1 MSPVSTSSARSAD
14 PDLSFDPPLPSAG
27 TTPVRAVLLDADGV
41 LQLIGTPWYRALSAG
56 GGEAFARALL
66 SGEVPALSGKE
77 SLRDLLE
84 RLVVELGLSKDA
96 DALMVLWRRAT
107 PDPPAWRLVRDL
119 RAAGYLT
126 VLATNQHEERRE
138 WMRTALGYDG
148 LCDVDAYSCVLGVA
162 KPEPGYFQAVLDATD
177 MGAHEALFVDDNS
190 ENINAAAA
198 VGIRTIHHPTD
209 AGGRVLRRELIEA
222 LSI

>member
-1 MSPVSTSSARSAD
+1 MTTAASSES
-14 PDLSFDPPLPSAG
+14 SSSPPLPPLG
-27 TTPVRAVLLDADGV
+27 TTAVRAVLLDADGV

-66 SGEVPALSGKE
+66 SGEGPALSGRE

-96 DALMVLWRRAT
+96 DELMVLWRRAT

-148 LCDVDAYSCVLGVA
+148 LCDVDAYSCLLGAA
-162 KPEPGYFQAVLDATD
+162 KPDPVYFRAALEMAGV
-177 MGAHEALFVDDNS
+177 GAGEALFVDDS
-190 ENINAAAA
+190 AENIAAAA
-198 VGIRTIHHPTD
+198 ALGLRTLHHPTD
-209 AGGRVLRRELIEA
+209 AGGRVLRHGVVEA
-222 LSI
+222 LSA

>member
-1 MSPVSTSSARSAD
+1 MITSSARSAD

-41 LQLIGTPWYRALSAG
+41 LQLIGTPWFQALSEG
-56 GGEAFARALL
+56 GGETFARALL
-66 SGEVPALSGKE
+66 SQEGPALSGRE

-84 RLVVELGLSKDA
+84 RLVVELNLTTGA
-96 DALMVLWRRAT
+96 EELMTLWRRAT
-107 PDPPAWRLVRDL
+107 PDPVAWEAVRDL

-126 VLATNQHEERRE
+126 VLATNQQKERRE
-138 WMRTALGYDG
+138 WMRTVLGYDG

>member
-1 MSPVSTSSARSAD
+1 MITAVSSESSS
-14 PDLSFDPPLPSAG
+14 SPPLPPLG
-27 TTPVRAVLLDADGV
+27 TTAVRAVLLDADGV

-66 SGEVPALSGKE
+66 SGEGPALSGRE

-148 LCDVDAYSCVLGVA
+148 LCDVDAYSCLLGAA
-162 KPEPGYFQAVLDATD
+162 KPDPDYFRAALEMAGV
-177 MGAHEALFVDDNS
+177 GAGEALFVDDS
-190 ENINAAAA
+190 AENIVAATAL
-198 VGIRTIHHPTD
+198 GLRTLHHPTD
-209 AGGRVLRRELIEA
+209 AGGRVLRHGVVEA
-222 LSI
+222 LSA

>member
-1 MSPVSTSSARSAD
+1 MITAASSESSSA
-14 PDLSFDPPLPSAG
+14 PPLPPLG
-27 TTPVRAVLLDADGV
+27 TTAVRAVLLDADGV

-148 LCDVDAYSCVLGVA
+148 LCDVDAYSCLLGAA
-162 KPEPGYFQAVLDATD
+162 KPDPDYFRAALEMAGV
-177 MGAHEALFVDDNS
+177 GAGEALFVDDS
-190 ENINAAAA
+190 AENIAAAA
-198 VGIRTIHHPTD
+198 ALGLRTLHHPTD
-209 AGGRVLRRELIEA
+209 AGGRVLRHGVVEA
-222 LSI
+222 LSA

>member
-1 MSPVSTSSARSAD
+1 
-14 PDLSFDPPLPSAG
+14 LG
-27 TTPVRAVLLDADGV
+27 TTAVRAVLLDADGV

-66 SGEVPALSGKE
+66 SGEGPALSGRE

-107 PDPPAWRLVRDL
+107 PDPLARRLVGEL

-148 LCDVDAYSCVLGVA
+148 LCDVDAYSCLLGAA
-162 KPEPGYFQAVLDATD
+162 KPDPDYFRAALEMAGV
-177 MGAHEALFVDDNS
+177 GAGEALFVDDS
-190 ENINAAAA
+190 AENIVAATAL
-198 VGIRTIHHPTD
+198 GLRTLHHPTD
-209 AGGRVLRRELIEA
+209 AGGRVLRHGVVEA
-222 LSI
+222 LSA

>member
-1 MSPVSTSSARSAD
+1 MITAASSES
-14 PDLSFDPPLPSAG
+14 SSSPPLPPLG
-27 TTPVRAVLLDADGV
+27 TTAVRAVLLDADGV

-66 SGEVPALSGKE
+66 SGEGPALSGRE

-84 RLVVELGLSKDA
+84 RLVVELGLSKGA
-96 DALMVLWRRAT
+96 DELMVLWRRAT

-148 LCDVDAYSCVLGVA
+148 LCDVDAYSCLLGAA
-162 KPEPGYFQAVLDATD
+162 KPDPVYFRAALEMAGV
-177 MGAHEALFVDDNS
+177 GAGEALFVDDS
-190 ENINAAAA
+190 AENIVAATAL
-198 VGIRTIHHPTD
+198 GLRTLHHPTD
-209 AGGRVLRRELIEA
+209 AGGRVLRHGVVEA
-222 LSI
+222 LSA

>member
-1 MSPVSTSSARSAD
+1 MITAASSKS
-14 PDLSFDPPLPSAG
+14 SSSPPLPPLG
-27 TTPVRAVLLDADGV
+27 TTAVRAVLLDADGV

-66 SGEVPALSGKE
+66 SGEGPALSGRE

-84 RLVVELGLSKDA
+84 RLVVELGLSKGA
-96 DALMVLWRRAT
+96 DELMVLWRRAT
-107 PDPPAWRLVRDL
+107 PDPLARRLVGEL

-148 LCDVDAYSCVLGVA
+148 LCDVDAYSCLLGAA
-162 KPEPGYFQAVLDATD
+162 KPDPVYFRAALEMAGV
-177 MGAHEALFVDDNS
+177 GAGEALFVDDS
-190 ENINAAAA
+190 AENIVAATAL
-198 VGIRTIHHPTD
+198 GLRTLHHPTD
-209 AGGRVLRRELIEA
+209 AGGRVLRHGVVEA
-222 LSI
+222 LSA

>member
-1 MSPVSTSSARSAD
+1 MTTAASSES
-14 PDLSFDPPLPSAG
+14 SSSPPLPPLG
-27 TTPVRAVLLDADGV
+27 TTAVRAVLLDADGV

-66 SGEVPALSGKE
+66 SGEGPALSGRE

-148 LCDVDAYSCVLGVA
+148 LCDVDAYSCLLGAA
-162 KPEPGYFQAVLDATD
+162 KPDPVYFRAALEMAGV
-177 MGAHEALFVDDNS
+177 GAGEALFVDDS
-190 ENINAAAA
+190 AENIVAATAL
-198 VGIRTIHHPTD
+198 GLRTLHHPTD
-209 AGGRVLRRELIEA
+209 AGGRVLRHGVVEA
-222 LSI
+222 LSA

>member
-1 MSPVSTSSARSAD
+1 M
-14 PDLSFDPPLPSAG
+14 
-27 TTPVRAVLLDADGV
+27 RAVLLDADGV

-148 LCDVDAYSCVLGVA
+148 LCDVDAYSCLLGAA
-162 KPEPGYFQAVLDATD
+162 KPDPDYFRAALEMAGV
-177 MGAHEALFVDDNS
+177 GAGEALFVDDS
-190 ENINAAAA
+190 AENIVAAAA
-198 VGIRTIHHPTD
+198 LGLRTLHHPTD
-209 AGGRVLRRELIEA
+209 AGGRVLRRGLSAA
-222 LSI
+222 LSA

>member
-1 MSPVSTSSARSAD
+1 MITAASSES
-14 PDLSFDPPLPSAG
+14 SSSPPLPPLG
-27 TTPVRAVLLDADGV
+27 TTAVRAVLLDADGI

-66 SGEVPALSGKE
+66 SGEGPALSGRE

-148 LCDVDAYSCVLGVA
+148 LCDVDAYSCLLGAA
-162 KPEPGYFQAVLDATD
+162 KPDPDYFRAALEMAGV
-177 MGAHEALFVDDNS
+177 GAGEALFVDDS
-190 ENINAAAA
+190 AENIVAATAL
-198 VGIRTIHHPTD
+198 GLRTLHHPTD
-209 AGGRVLRRELIEA
+209 AGGRVLRHGVVEA
-222 LSI
+222 LSA

>member
-1 MSPVSTSSARSAD
+1 MITAASSESSSA
-14 PDLSFDPPLPSAG
+14 PPLPPLG
-27 TTPVRAVLLDADGV
+27 TTAVRAVLLDADGV

-148 LCDVDAYSCVLGVA
+148 LCDVDAYSCLLGAA
-162 KPEPGYFQAVLDATD
+162 KPDPVYFRAALEMAGV
-177 MGAHEALFVDDNS
+177 GAGEALFVDDS
-190 ENINAAAA
+190 AENIVAAAA
-198 VGIRTIHHPTD
+198 LGLRTLHHPTD
-209 AGGRVLRRELIEA
+209 AGGRVLRHGVVEA
-222 LSI
+222 LSA

>member
-1 MSPVSTSSARSAD
+1 MITAASSES
-14 PDLSFDPPLPSAG
+14 SSSPPLPPLG
-27 TTPVRAVLLDADGV
+27 TTAVRAVLLDADGV

-148 LCDVDAYSCVLGVA
+148 LCDVDAYSCLLGAA
-162 KPEPGYFQAVLDATD
+162 KPDPDYFRAALEMAGV
-177 MGAHEALFVDDNS
+177 GAGEALFVDDS
-190 ENINAAAA
+190 AENIVAATAL
-198 VGIRTIHHPTD
+198 GLRTLHHPTD
-209 AGGRVLRRELIEA
+209 AGGRVLRHGVVEA
-222 LSI
+222 LSA

>member
-1 MSPVSTSSARSAD
+1 MITAASSKS
-14 PDLSFDPPLPSAG
+14 SSSPPLPPLG
-27 TTPVRAVLLDADGV
+27 TTAVRAVLLDADGV

-148 LCDVDAYSCVLGVA
+148 LCDVDAYSCLLGAA
-162 KPEPGYFQAVLDATD
+162 KPDPVYFRAALEMAGV
-177 MGAHEALFVDDNS
+177 GAGEALFVDDS
-190 ENINAAAA
+190 AENIVAATAL
-198 VGIRTIHHPTD
+198 GLRTLHHPTD
-209 AGGRVLRRELIEA
+209 AGGRVLRHGVVEA
-222 LSI
+222 LSA

>member
-1 MSPVSTSSARSAD
+1 MITAASSKS
-14 PDLSFDPPLPSAG
+14 SSSPPLPPLG
-27 TTPVRAVLLDADGV
+27 TTAVRAVLLDADGV

-66 SGEVPALSGKE
+66 SGEGPALSGRE

-84 RLVVELGLSKDA
+84 RLVVELGLSKGA
-96 DALMVLWRRAT
+96 DELMVLWRRAT

-119 RAAGYLT
+119 RSAGYLT

-148 LCDVDAYSCVLGVA
+148 LCDVDAYSCLLGAA
-162 KPEPGYFQAVLDATD
+162 KPDPVYFRAALEMAGV
-177 MGAHEALFVDDNS
+177 GAGEALFVDDS
-190 ENINAAAA
+190 AENIVAATAL
-198 VGIRTIHHPTD
+198 GLRTLHHPTD
-209 AGGRVLRRELIEA
+209 AGGRVLRHGVVEA
-222 LSI
+222 LSA

>member
-1 MSPVSTSSARSAD
+1 MSTDAASEPPPA
-14 PDLSFDPPLPSAG
+14 PPLPPSG
-27 TTPVRAVLLDADGV
+27 TTAVRAVLLDADGV

-66 SGEVPALSGKE
+66 SGEGPALSGRE

-84 RLVVELGLSKDA
+84 RLVVELDLARGA
-96 DALMVLWRRAT
+96 DELMALWRQAT
-107 PDPPAWRLVRDL
+107 PDPPAWQLVREL

-148 LCDVDAYSCVLGVA
+148 LCDVDAYSCLLGAA
-162 KPEPGYFQAVLDATD
+162 KPDPDYFRAALAMAGVST
-177 MGAHEALFVDDNS
+177 GEALFVDDS
-190 ENINAAAA
+190 AENIAAAA
-198 VGIRTIHHPTD
+198 ALGLRTLHHPTD
-209 AGGRVLRRELIEA
+209 AGGRVLRRGVVEA
-222 LSI
+222 LSA

>member
-1 MSPVSTSSARSAD
+1 MITAASSES
-14 PDLSFDPPLPSAG
+14 SSSPPLPPLG
-27 TTPVRAVLLDADGV
+27 TTAVRAVLLDADGV

-66 SGEVPALSGKE
+66 SGEGPALSGRE

-148 LCDVDAYSCVLGVA
+148 LCDVDAYSCLLGAA
-162 KPEPGYFQAVLDATD
+162 KPDPDYFRAALEMAGV
-177 MGAHEALFVDDNS
+177 GAGEALFVDDS
-190 ENINAAAA
+190 AENIVAATAL
-198 VGIRTIHHPTD
+198 GLRTLHHPTD
-209 AGGRVLRRELIEA
+209 AGGRVLRHVVVDA
-222 LSI
+222 LSA

>member
-1 MSPVSTSSARSAD
+1 MITAASSES
-14 PDLSFDPPLPSAG
+14 SSSPPLPPLG
-27 TTPVRAVLLDADGV
+27 TTAVRAVLLDADGV

-148 LCDVDAYSCVLGVA
+148 LCDVDAYSCLLGAA
-162 KPEPGYFQAVLDATD
+162 KPDPDYFRAALEMAGV
-177 MGAHEALFVDDNS
+177 GAGEALFVDDS
-190 ENINAAAA
+190 AENIVAAAA
-198 VGIRTIHHPTD
+198 LGLRTLHHPTD
-209 AGGRVLRRELIEA
+209 AGGRVLRHGVVEA
-222 LSI
+222 LSA

>member
-1 MSPVSTSSARSAD
+1 MSTDAASEPPPA
-14 PDLSFDPPLPSAG
+14 PPLPPSG
-27 TTPVRAVLLDADGV
+27 TTAVRAVLLDADGV

-148 LCDVDAYSCVLGVA
+148 LCDVDAYSCLLGAA
-162 KPEPGYFQAVLDATD
+162 KPDPDYFRAALAMAGVST
-177 MGAHEALFVDDNS
+177 GEALFVDDS
-190 ENINAAAA
+190 AENIAAAA
-198 VGIRTIHHPTD
+198 ALGLRTLHHPTD
-209 AGGRVLRRELIEA
+209 AGGRVLRRGVVEA
-222 LSI
+222 LSA

>member
-1 MSPVSTSSARSAD
+1 MTTAASSKS
-14 PDLSFDPPLPSAG
+14 SSSPPLPPLG
-27 TTPVRAVLLDADGV
+27 TTAVRAVLLDADGV

-56 GGEAFARALL
+56 GGEAFAKALL
-66 SGEVPALSGKE
+66 SGEGPALSGRE

-96 DALMVLWRRAT
+96 DELMVLWRRAT

-148 LCDVDAYSCVLGVA
+148 LCDVDAYSCLLGAA
-162 KPEPGYFQAVLDATD
+162 KPDPVYFRAALEMAGV
-177 MGAHEALFVDDNS
+177 GAGEALFVDDS
-190 ENINAAAA
+190 AENIVAATAL
-198 VGIRTIHHPTD
+198 GLRTLHHPTD
-209 AGGRVLRRELIEA
+209 AGGRVLRHGVVEA
-222 LSI
+222 LSA

>member
-1 MSPVSTSSARSAD
+1 MITAASSES
-14 PDLSFDPPLPSAG
+14 SSSPPLPPLG
-27 TTPVRAVLLDADGV
+27 TTAVRAVLLDADGV
-41 LQLIGTPWYRALSAG
+41 LQLIGTPWYRALSAS

-66 SGEVPALSGKE
+66 SGEGPALSGRE

-148 LCDVDAYSCVLGVA
+148 LCDVDAYSCLLGAA
-162 KPEPGYFQAVLDATD
+162 KPDPDYFRAALEMAGV
-177 MGAHEALFVDDNS
+177 GAGEALFVDDS
-190 ENINAAAA
+190 AENIVAATAL
-198 VGIRTIHHPTD
+198 GLRTLHHPTD
-209 AGGRVLRRELIEA
+209 AGGRVLRHGVVEA
-222 LSI
+222 LSA

>member
-1 MSPVSTSSARSAD
+1 MITAASSES
-14 PDLSFDPPLPSAG
+14 SSSPPLPPLG
-27 TTPVRAVLLDADGV
+27 TTAVRAVLLDADGV

-66 SGEVPALSGKE
+66 SGEGPALSGRE

-138 WMRTALGYDG
+138 WMRTALGYDC
-148 LCDVDAYSCVLGVA
+148 LCDVDAYSCLLGAA
-162 KPEPGYFQAVLDATD
+162 KPDPDYFRAALEMAGV
-177 MGAHEALFVDDNS
+177 GAGEALFVDDS
-190 ENINAAAA
+190 AENIVAATAL
-198 VGIRTIHHPTD
+198 GLRTLHHPTD
-209 AGGRVLRRELIEA
+209 AGGRVLRHGVVEA
-222 LSI
+222 LSA

>member
-1 MSPVSTSSARSAD
+1 M
-14 PDLSFDPPLPSAG
+14 
-27 TTPVRAVLLDADGV
+27 RAVLLDADGV

-66 SGEVPALSGKE
+66 SGEGPALSGRE

-148 LCDVDAYSCVLGVA
+148 LCDVDAYSCLLGAA
-162 KPEPGYFQAVLDATD
+162 KPDPDYFRAALEMAGV
-177 MGAHEALFVDDNS
+177 GAGEALFVDDS
-190 ENINAAAA
+190 AENIVAATAL
-198 VGIRTIHHPTD
+198 GLRTLHHPTD
-209 AGGRVLRRELIEA
+209 AGGRVLRHGVVEA
-222 LSI
+222 LSA

>member
-1 MSPVSTSSARSAD
+1 MITAASSKS
-14 PDLSFDPPLPSAG
+14 SSSPPLPPLG
-27 TTPVRAVLLDADGV
+27 TTAVRAVLLDADGV

-66 SGEVPALSGKE
+66 SGEGPALSGRE

-84 RLVVELGLSKDA
+84 RLVVELGLSKGA
-96 DALMVLWRRAT
+96 DELMVLWRRAT

-148 LCDVDAYSCVLGVA
+148 LCDVDAYSCLLGAA
-162 KPEPGYFQAVLDATD
+162 KPDPVYFRAALEMAGV
-177 MGAHEALFVDDNS
+177 GAGEALFVDDS
-190 ENINAAAA
+190 AENIVAATAL
-198 VGIRTIHHPTD
+198 GLRTLHHPTD
-209 AGGRVLRRELIEA
+209 AGGRVLRHGVVEA
-222 LSI
+222 LSA